1 MSAQRSY
8 VIYAPT
14 AWDGQRQLVHNLAE
28 ALAMRHRVL
37 YVDPPVSPLSPIRY
51 GLKPSTWPRLRAV
64 LDRRVRTSGGL
75 QVFSPLVLPPVEHPR
90 MRALSRPLLR
100 AQIAHAVKRASLAEP
115 IVLATR
121 GMPEL
126 AGAAREA
133 LRVGMFADHPSA
145 GASLM
150 GRDAAALEADASAI
164 YENTDL
170 LCTTSH
176 SLVPLFAER
185 GWHSEVVSAGFAAD
199 LADTFDQAVEPAEYA
214 QLPRPLLGYTG
225 SIDDRLDFD
234 VIVQLADHFEQGSL
248 VFVGPVSPRLSTAAH
263 AALAAR
269 ANIHLLGLRSR
280 TQLPAYIRY
289 LDVALLPYKATVFT
303 RYQSPMKFWEYLYAG
318 APIVGTGSTELRRYP
333 PPLVNY
339 AESAEDALA
348 MVDLALAD
356 PAGGREQRRRFALAN
371 TWGDRANELDA
382 LVTER
387 LSHSSRTVARECAL
401 EPTPLDV
408 QPSTIP

>member
-1 MSAQRSY
+1 MSTQRSY

-28 ALAMRHRVL
+28 ALAVRHRVL
-37 YVDPPVSPLSPIRY
+37 YVDPPLSPLSPIRY
-51 GLKPSTWPRLRAV
+51 GLKPSTWPRLRTV
-64 LDRRVRTSGGL
+64 LDRRVRTRGGL
-75 QVFSPLVLPPVEHPR
+75 RVFSPLVLPPVEHPR

-100 AQIAHAVKRASLAEP
+100 AQVAHAVARAGLERP

-126 AGAAREA
+126 AGAAGES

-145 GASLM
+145 GAALM

-164 YENTDL
+164 YEHTDL

-199 LADTFDQAVEPAEYA
+199 LAGAFDQAAEPPEYA
-214 QLPRPLLGYTG
+214 RLPRPLLGYTG

-234 VIVQLADHFEQGSL
+234 VILKLADRFEQGSL
-248 VFVGPVSPRLSTAAH
+248 VFVGPVSPRLPAPAH

-289 LDVALLPYKATVFT
+289 LDVALLPYEESVFT
-303 RYQSPMKFWEYLYAG
+303 RYQSPMKLWEYLYAG
-318 APIVGTGSTELRRYP
+318 APIVGAGSAELRRYP

-348 MVDLALAD
+348 MVELALAD
-356 PAGGREQRRRFALAN
+356 PAGGREERRRFALAN
-371 TWGDRANELDA
+371 TWDDRANELDA
-382 LVTER
+382 LVD
-387 LSHSSRTVARECAL
+387 A
-401 EPTPLDV
+401 
-408 QPSTIP
+408 QPAAIA